1 MEHRQLYL
9 YLLSPSRPAPPPPPE
24 SSVVQLGRYRTLE
37 FGLFSVSVSVCF
49 SSAAQR
55 DAHCALV
62 HSYNAPRRRVHSV
75 QARKC
80 ASSCGLFS
88 PLVFGHFLDLIKLL
102 FINSSIIKNQSP
114 TYFKQLILDRPLQ
127 ERKGSRFLSQS
138 HRNFSSTSTNCP
150 HPHNSWEHNNNNKIK
165 NSLV

>member
-102 FINSSIIKNQSP
+102 FINSSIIKKSKSHVFQTTHFGPATPGTKGLPFSLSIASQFPFNEH
-114 TYFKQLILDRPLQ
+114 QLPPPPQ
-127 ERKGSRFLSQS
+127 
-138 HRNFSSTSTNCP
+138 
-150 HPHNSWEHNNNNKIK
+150 
-165 NSLV
+165 LVGA